1 MESILFS
8 IISKETNDQ
17 NEKEGLIAKSD
28 QRGNFNGKSNPVLKG
43 MELSSSDQQTTARC
57 TARGTTGEEL
67 ARSGLTCEP
76 LSRCRGRAVM

>member
-28 QRGNFNGKSNPVLKG
+28 QRKF
-43 MELSSSDQQTTARC
+43 
-57 TARGTTGEEL
+57 
-67 ARSGLTCEP
+67 
-76 LSRCRGRAVM
+76 